1 MEPWSNTHT
10 TGPGVLLAP
19 LLKAAGFRPAERMGR
34 MTFPGSGFVRRECL
48 AALLPPL
55 LLWGG
60 ALPAHAQQ
68 APPPDFHVVFGPG
81 VQRQTNAVLT
91 LMSFS
96 VVPDLASSSLSIT
109 NAQTANPGVVMS
121 QLGGG
126 FTVSKS
132 VPVYLEG
139 SIAYSRYDP
148 TFVASDG
155 TQSRELP
162 TRWNTVAGT
171 VGIGW
176 DFPLT
181 ESKELV
187 FRPIFNASL
196 GNVSSDLRLAQGF
209 FNRKTD
215 RDISFLDGGTL
226 NAYGLGGSVMIDWE
240 HYRPEHDIDVELRY
254 THIQLKSFGGSS
266 DAVQGSSTA
275 QTANLYA
282 RWRAPTGMYAMDRPV
297 RYVLELSHSHY
308 LGAQAGALGFNYLT
322 TLGLGLELDTTAHE
336 VFVTRV
342 RAVVRYVFGNN
353 VSGFSLGLA
362 ASF

>member
-1 MEPWSNTHT
+1 
-10 TGPGVLLAP
+10 
-19 LLKAAGFRPAERMGR
+19 MGR
-34 MTFPGSGFVRRECL
+34 MTFPGSAFVRRGCL
-48 AALLPPL
+48 AVLLPS
-55 LLWGG
+55 LLWWGG
-60 ALPAHAQQ
+60 MAPALAQQ
-68 APPPDFHVVFGPG
+68 TPDFKLFGPA
-81 VQRQTNAVLT
+81 VQRQANAVLT

-126 FTVSKS
+126 FTLSRS
-132 VPVYLEG
+132 VPIYMEG

-155 TQSRELP
+155 TESRELP

-181 ESKELV
+181 EDGDLV
-187 FRPIFNASL
+187 FRPILNASL

-209 FNRKTD
+209 INRKTD

-226 NAYGLGGSVMIDWE
+226 NAYGLGGSVMLDWE

-254 THIQLKSFGGSS
+254 THIELQSFGGSS
-266 DAVQGSSTA
+266 AAVQGHATA
-275 QTANLYA
+275 QTASLYA
-282 RWRAPTGMYAMDRPV
+282 RWRAPTGYFALDRPV

-308 LGAQAGALGFNYLT
+308 FGAQAGALGFNNLT
-322 TLGLGLELDTTAHE
+322 TLGLGLELDTSAHE

-353 VSGFSLGLA
+353 VSGISLGLA

>member
-1 MEPWSNTHT
+1 
-10 TGPGVLLAP
+10 
-19 LLKAAGFRPAERMGR
+19 MGR
-34 MTFPGSGFVRRECL
+34 LTPPRPGLPRAVRRACL
-48 AALLPPL
+48 RPCL
-55 LLWGG
+55 G
-60 ALPAHAQQ
+60 ALPLWLLWLLSMLSLLYAGTPCAHAQQ
-68 APPPDFHVVFGPG
+68 TPNFNVVFGPA
-81 VQRQTNAVLT
+81 VQRSANAVLT

-109 NAQTANPGVVMS
+109 DAQTANPGIVMS

-126 FTVSKS
+126 FTLSKS
-132 VPVYLEG
+132 VPIYLEG

-155 TQSRELP
+155 SQSRELP

-171 VGIGW
+171 IGIGW

-181 ESKELV
+181 EDRELV

-209 FNRKTD
+209 VNRKTD
-215 RDISFLDGGTL
+215 RDINFLDGGSL

-254 THIQLKSFGGSS
+254 TNIHLKSFGGSS
-266 DAVQGSSTA
+266 EAVQGSAKA
-275 QTANLYA
+275 QTASLYA
-282 RWRAPTGMYAMDRPV
+282 RWRAPTGLYAMDRPV

-353 VSGFSLGLA
+353 VSGISLGLA

>member
-1 MEPWSNTHT
+1 
-10 TGPGVLLAP
+10 
-19 LLKAAGFRPAERMGR
+19 MGR
-34 MTFPGSGFVRRECL
+34 LPLPATGVVRRGCL
-48 AALLPPL
+48 AALLPWL
-55 LLWGG
+55 LLGG
-60 ALPAHAQQ
+60 LPAHAQPAQ
-68 APPPDFHVVFGPG
+68 DLRVAFGPG
-81 VQRQTNAVLT
+81 VQRQANAVLT

-109 NAQTANPGVVMS
+109 DSQTANPGMVMS

-126 FTVSKS
+126 FTLSKS
-132 VPVYLEG
+132 VPVYMEG

-148 TFVASDG
+148 TFVASNG
-155 TQSRELP
+155 TESRELP

-171 VGIGW
+171 IGIGW

-181 ESKELV
+181 ASKELV

-209 FNRKTD
+209 VDRKTD
-215 RDISFLDGGTL
+215 RDINFLDGGSL

-240 HYRPEHDIDVELRY
+240 HYRPEHDIDLELRY
-254 THIQLKSFGGSS
+254 TNIHLRSFGGSS
-266 DAVQGSSTA
+266 EAVQGSANA
-275 QTANLYA
+275 QTASLYA
-282 RWRAPTGMYAMDRPV
+282 RWRAPTGWHALDRPV

-308 LGAQAGALGFNYLT
+308 LGAQAGALGFDYLT
-322 TLGLGLELDTTAHE
+322 TLGMGLELDTSAHE

-342 RAVVRYVFGNN
+342 RAVVRYVVGNN
-353 VSGFSLGLA
+353 VSGISLGLA